1 MERYKVVFEIYDAR
15 AGRVVAEGDYSSELL
30 APEVAVRVIGQ
41 LNHDVGKGW
50 SHVPLDGPHQSI
62 LYDIQPVELSP
73 EQVRGVLEQCYRRSG
88 GPQLPNFG
96 RRSER

>member
-1 MERYKVVFEIYDAR
+1 MERYKITFEVYDAR
-15 AGRVVAEGDYSSELL
+15 AGLVVAEGDYSSELL
-30 APEVAVRVIGQ
+30 APDVAVRVIGQ
-41 LNHDVGKGW
+41 LNCDVANGW
-50 SHVPLDGPHQSI
+50 SHVPLTDVQSI
-62 LYDIQPVELSP
+62 LYDIKPVQLSP

>member
-1 MERYKVVFEIYDAR
+1 MERYKIVYEVFDGHLGQIIDQ
-15 AGRVVAEGDYSSELL
+15 GDYSEGLL

-41 LNHDVGKGW
+41 LNRDVAKGW

-62 LYDIQPVELSP
+62 LYDIQPVQLSP

>member
-1 MERYKVVFEIYDAR
+1 MERYKIVFEVYDAR
-15 AGRVVAEGDYSSELL
+15 VGEVIAQGDYSEELL

-62 LYDIQPVELSP
+62 LYDLKPVQLSP
-73 EQVRGVLEQCYRRSG
+73 EQAREVLEQCYRRSG

>member
-1 MERYKVVFEIYDAR
+1 MERYKVVFEVYDAR
-15 AGRVVAEGDYSSELL
+15 VRRVVAAGDYSSELL

-41 LNHDVGKGW
+41 LNRDVAKGW

-62 LYDIQPVELSP
+62 LYDIQPVQLSP
-73 EQVRGVLEQCYRRSG
+73 EQAREVLEQCYRRSG
-88 GPQLPNFG
+88 GPQLPNLG

>member
-41 LNHDVGKGW
+41 LNRDVAKGW

-73 EQVRGVLEQCYRRSG
+73 EQMREVLEQCYRRSG
-88 GPQLPNFG
+88 PDFS